1 MSKKEKPIRRTTVGG
16 QALIEGIMM
25 RGVTKSAMAV
35 RTKEG
40 KIDVEI
46 WDLPERKWY
55 QKCPFVRGIFNFVL
69 QLKDGMKYMNKSMEK
84 SGYLDDDEENEN
96 PSKFEQWLDKVLGEK
111 AAEIVG
117 GIGAFLGIALAIV
130 LFVFVPTWAFT
141 GLQALLGDTDI
152 SAFRSLFEG
161 ILKILIYVGYLAL
174 TSLMKDIRR
183 TYEYHGAEHKT
194 IAAYEAGEELT
205 VENVKKHRRFHPR
218 CGTSFVFLVL
228 AVSILVTTLV
238 PINSEN
244 FVEWFGVAKFAA
256 DMMRIVCKLILLPI
270 IVGISY
276 ELIKIAGRYDNPITA
291 IISAPGLALQR
302 LTTKEPDAEQ
312 IECAIAAIKPVLP
325 DEGKEGQEDK
335 W

>member
-25 RGVTKSAMAV
+25 RGVSKSAMAV
-35 RTKEG
+35 RTKSGE
-40 KIDVEI
+40 IDLEVTE
-46 WDLPERKWY
+46 LPKKKWY

-84 SGYLDDDEENEN
+84 SGYLEDEENEE
-96 PSKFEQWLDKVLGEK
+96 PSKFEKWLDKALGK
-111 AAEIVG
+111 NAAEIIGAV
-117 GIGAFLGIALAIV
+117 GAFLGVGLAIV
-130 LFVFVPTWAFT
+130 LFLFVPTWAFT
-141 GLQALLGDTDI
+141 GLQALLGETDI
-152 SAFRSLFEG
+152 SPFRSLFEG
-161 ILKILIYVGYLAL
+161 ILKIGIYVLYLWL

-194 IAAYEAGEELT
+194 IATYEAGEELT
-205 VENVKKHRRFHPR
+205 VENVKKHTRFHPR

-244 FVEWFGVAKFAA
+244 FIEWFGVTKFIG
-256 DMMRIVCKLILLPI
+256 DLLRIACKLLLLPF

-276 ELIKIAGRYDNPITA
+276 GLIKIAGRYDNPITA

-302 LTTKEPDAEQ
+302 LTTKEPNAEQ

-325 DEGKEGQEDK
+325 TEGEDDK